1 MLAFA
6 WPWHGAMEE
15 GTERLSERLGN
26 SLCAGIGGEFGA
38 ADIGALHF
46 AYRPLRPS
54 RALSRGW
61 RPARLPSG
69 RLAAFHG
76 YFDNAAA
83 IAEEL
88 GCSPRDLS
96 QLYGL
101 AVDRWEDDAD
111 LRIVGEYCA
120 IIASAEAHRVR
131 LARSPLRA
139 PPLYYF
145 HDERLIAAASVPR
158 ALFAAGVE
166 QRVNYA
172 LVADSALFNRSDLE
186 SSWFEGI
193 FSVPKGCTVVLE
205 PGRERRIRRYYDVRA
220 LPEVR
225 LASDAEYIAR
235 AGELLD
241 EGVRACLA
249 GFDKPGA
256 SLSGG
261 LDSPQVAVRALAA
274 LPPGRTLPTFTFH
287 PEPGFDG
294 RVEPGKMGDERPFV
308 EAFAAMHPGLEPHF
322 TANEGIAH
330 DFRLAEFFHL
340 IGAAPPGLANNYVL
354 HGVFAEAAKQGCDV
368 LLLAEWGNLTFSDSG
383 IWAFPEYL
391 VTGRWR
397 QLWRAL
403 RNHAG
408 RDRSLLWRLGALSL
422 LPFLPEPLWRVVRRA
437 ALPKQEYLIELIQPL
452 SPEYRERSGA
462 NRRLKAAGFE
472 FERYQPRNRR
482 HAVEMI
488 VREEDSLSEIY
499 QGFEQMYGIAQRDPT
514 AYRPFAEFCFGLPTE
529 MFMRDGVKRWLAR
542 EMAKGIMPEAQR
554 GNRLDGR
561 WDADWHLR
569 IGRRRKDLLEELG
582 RLEGDERM
590 AAIFDV
596 PRLKATLEDWPEEAP
611 TDPQAILPRENAVM
625 RALVATRF
633 INYVEGRN
641 AL

>member
-38 ADIGALHF
+38 VGIGALHF
-46 AYRPLRPS
+46 AYRPLRAN
-54 RALSRGW
+54 RGLTRGW
-61 RPARLPSG
+61 RPAELPG
-69 RLAAFHG
+69 GKMAAFHG

-83 IAEEL
+83 VAEEL

-96 QLYGL
+96 HLYGL
-101 AVDRWEDDAD
+101 AVDRWGDNAD
-111 LRIVGEYCA
+111 LRIVGEYCTIVA
-120 IIASAEAHRVR
+120 DAEAHRVR

-145 HDERLIAAASVPR
+145 HDERLAAAASVPR

-308 EAFAAMHPGLEPHF
+308 EAFAALHPGLEPHF

-354 HGVFAEAAKQGCDV
+354 HGLFADAAKQGCDV

-383 IWAFPEYL
+383 VWAFPEYL
-391 VTGRWR
+391 VRGRWR
-397 QLWRAL
+397 QLWLAL
-403 RNHAG
+403 RNHGG

-422 LPFLPEPLWRVVRRA
+422 LPFLPEPLWRVVRRT
-437 ALPKQEYLIELIQPL
+437 ALPKQEYLVELIQPL
-452 SPEYRERSGA
+452 SPDYRERSGA
-462 NRRLKAAGFE
+462 NARLKAAGFE

-488 VREEDSLSEIY
+488 FREEDSLSEIY
-499 QGFEQMYGIAQRDPT
+499 QGFEQIYGVAQRDPT
-514 AYRPFAEFCFGLPTE
+514 AYRPFAEFCFGL
-529 MFMRDGVKRWLAR
+529 
-542 EMAKGIMPEAQR
+542 
-554 GNRLDGR
+554 
-561 WDADWHLR
+561 
-569 IGRRRKDLLEELG
+569 
-582 RLEGDERM
+582 
-590 AAIFDV
+590 
-596 PRLKATLEDWPEEAP
+596 
-611 TDPQAILPRENAVM
+611 
-625 RALVATRF
+625 
-633 INYVEGRN
+633 
-641 AL
+641 